1 MAISNGRQRM
11 MPRDED
17 RKTGQKLD
25 YAEAV
30 LLTNPIDPSMKGE
43 VDYITQIE
51 AVFLIVSG

>member
-1 MAISNGRQRM
+1 M